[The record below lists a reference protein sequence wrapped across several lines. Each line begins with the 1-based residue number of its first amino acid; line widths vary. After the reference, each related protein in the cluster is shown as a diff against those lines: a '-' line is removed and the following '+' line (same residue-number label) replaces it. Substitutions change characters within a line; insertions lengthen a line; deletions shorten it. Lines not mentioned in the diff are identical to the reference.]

1 MKSKKGCGIPEVA
14 GVVEREVE
22 RFNQEIKRGGG
33 QDEVTC
39 K

>member
-1 MKSKKGCGIPEVA
+1 MKSKKGSGIPEVA

-22 RFNQEIKRGGG
+22 RFNQEIERGGRE
-33 QDEVTC
+33 DEVTC